1 MPLKGIPHV
10 LSPDLLHVLSSMG
23 HGDEIVLADAHFP
36 SSSVCRS
43 GPKEVRAD
51 GLGAADLLKGVMQLF
66 PLDQYVDKPAAV
78 MLRVSEDEAKNFPVP
93 IWDTFQTIVDAAEGK
108 KVQIEQVE
116 RFAFYE
122 RAKKAFAVVHTGE
135 TAQYA
140 NIILKKG
147 VCLQWTTATHQLSF
161 HLHVT
166 CHFVVVA

>member
-1 MPLKGIPHV
+1 MPLKGIPRV

-36 SSSVCRS
+36 SSSVCRC

-51 GLGAADLLKGVMQLF
+51 GIGGADLLKGVMALL
-66 PLDQYVDKPAAV
+66 PLDQYVNQPAAV
-78 MLRVSEDEAKNFPVP
+78 MKRVPEDEAKGLPVP
-93 IWDTFQTIVDAAEGK
+93 IWDTYQSIVDDAEGK

-122 RAKKAFAVVHTGE
+122 RAKTAFAIVHTGE

-147 VCLQWTTATHQLSF
+147 VCFQ
-161 HLHVT
+161 
-166 CHFVVVA
+166 